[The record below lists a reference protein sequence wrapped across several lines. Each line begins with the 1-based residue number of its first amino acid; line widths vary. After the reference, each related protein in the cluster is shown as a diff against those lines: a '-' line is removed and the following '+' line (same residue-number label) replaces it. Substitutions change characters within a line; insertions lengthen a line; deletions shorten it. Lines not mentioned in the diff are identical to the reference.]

1 MFIHSVSHAVPKT
14 YFSQADCLHAF
25 QQASCFHQLEPSSQK
40 LLKHVLGRDNGIEQ
54 RHLCLE
60 RIEEAFEA
68 KPDVL
73 HQRFEENAPKLAT
86 QAALMALD
94 KAKLL
99 PRQIDALLI
108 STCTGYLCPG
118 LTSYVADNLKIPTD
132 HVLLDLVG
140 HGCGAAIPNLRQ
152 AQALIDSQQAKNVLS
167 VCVEVCSAAF
177 YLDDDPG
184 VLISACLFGDAAGA
198 AVSSGIPPKD
208 QRSVKTVTWCSQLK
222 AHQRDALRFE
232 QRKGMLRNI
241 LSPET
246 PFLAATS
253 AHEDFQKA
261 LMKEKMDPSLV
272 TAFVTHAGGRRVLD
286 AITQSMNL
294 LPSDLTISR
303 QLLAQ
308 YGNTSSPFVLM
319 ALEEHL
325 KQRSPAGFWWMN
337 TFGAGFSSHGLML
350 EVT

>member
-1 MFIHSVSHAVPKT
+1 MS
-14 YFSQADCLHAF
+14 
-25 QQASCFHQLEPSSQK
+25 
-40 LLKHVLGRDNGIEQ
+40 
-54 RHLCLE
+54 
-60 RIEEAFEA
+60 
-68 KPDVL
+68 
-73 HQRFEENAPKLAT
+73 
-86 QAALMALD
+86 
-94 KAKLL
+94 
-99 PRQIDALLI
+99 
-108 STCTGYLCPG
+108 
-118 LTSYVADNLKIPTD
+118 
-132 HVLLDLVG
+132 
-140 HGCGAAIPNLRQ
+140 
-152 AQALIDSQQAKNVLS
+152 
-167 VCVEVCSAAF
+167 
-177 YLDDDPG
+177 
-184 VLISACLFGDAAGA
+184 FGDAAGA
-198 AVSSGIPPKD
+198 AISSAIPPKD

-325 KQRSPAGFWWMN
+325 KQGSPAV
-337 TFGAGFSSHGLML
+337 FGG
-350 EVT
+350 